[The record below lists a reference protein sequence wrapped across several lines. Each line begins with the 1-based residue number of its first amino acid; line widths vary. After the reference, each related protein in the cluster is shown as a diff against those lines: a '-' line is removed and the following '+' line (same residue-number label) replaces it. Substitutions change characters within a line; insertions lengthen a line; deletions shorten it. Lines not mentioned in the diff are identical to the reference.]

1 MLARAIQNL
10 EITVNADTVG
20 LPAGNIEIKCPD
32 GTSRIILNSA
42 LPVYDDRR
50 ETGGA
55 LAICRQG

>member
-1 MLARAIQNL
+1 MALTRVILKGETSIN
-10 EITVNADTVG
+10 EE
-20 LPAGNIEIKCPD
+20 IEIKCPD